1 MRGGWQQPLPD
12 MPAPPPARAW
22 RRLEAPEG
30 YPQQWRRL
38 AEAALELGLG
48 PEQLGETGLEPLAA
62 ARGWKPATVA
72 LYSKVAR
79 YGGIALPSAPTPE
92 PDPPALDLRPLTGI
106 RSEDPEHLRAVA
118 WCALALAWPAPVG
131 HFRSLRREQV
141 RATTRRLL
149 ISTDDGEWAV
159 PGALTAW
166 HTWETV
172 RGRFPALAASPWVL
186 PALRRGPGFDSAIG
200 GRLSNQALQVTFAKH
215 AVRTAQHLRA
225 TTAPSRRNQAEELAH
240 AYQRLS
246 YDSFRRL
253 ALAAGAPPVSA
264 RGVVRAARAVA
275 RSSRLA
281 GRASPPS
288 DQLELFGRLPGCQ
301 ARVGSCVH
309 LARRPLIRRPGPWQ
323 AMCRQA
329 SGREAHLLVPGHPCH
344 HPGVD
349 LAGRPA
355 LLPIRPV
362 SGQRRR
368 HPPGQPAAVLGR
380 DVGPA
385 CVQLP
390 VSRQQLGVRAAQPGH
405 EPLTGPRPQ
414 VQRDDGDSG
423 GARGGD
429 RADRDVQG
437 IDVIGEARED
447 RREEHAAGQTGVGDR
462 ADQFQ
467 ARSRRRDPRLQGAVQ
482 VVVPDGDGDAEA
494 DGYLPRRL
502 GEQREVAT

>member
-106 RSEDPEHLRAVA
+106 RSEDPEDLRAVA

-186 PALRRGPGFDSAIG
+186 PALRRGPGFCRRVPRGPGSTRPSADGCRTRRCRSPSPSTPCVPPSICG
-200 GRLSNQALQVTFAKH
+200 RPPHRPAATRRRSWRTPTSGCPTTRSAAWRWPPAPHRCLLEAWSGRLVPSPG
-215 AVRTAQHLRA
+215 RRGWRA
-225 TTAPSRRNQAEELAH
+225 ELPRCQISSSCSGGSRDARPA
-240 AYQRLS
+240 
-246 YDSFRRL
+246 
-253 ALAAGAPPVSA
+253 SA
-264 RGVVRAARAVA
+264 RVCT
-275 RSSRLA
+275 SLA
-281 GRASPPS
+281 GRWSVGRARGRPCVA
-288 DQLELFGRLPGCQ
+288 RLPAGKPT
-301 ARVGSCVH
+301 SSS
-309 LARRPLIRRPGPWQ
+309 PGAPVITP
-323 AMCRQA
+323 A
-329 SGREAHLLVPGHPCH
+329 STL
-344 HPGVD
+344 
-349 LAGRPA
+349 
-355 LLPIRPV
+355 
-362 SGQRRR
+362 
-368 HPPGQPAAVLGR
+368 
-380 DVGPA
+380 
-385 CVQLP
+385 
-390 VSRQQLGVRAAQPGH
+390 RAAPPFCRSSPCRASSGATRRASQP
-405 EPLTGPRPQ
+405 RY
-414 VQRDDGDSG
+414 S
-423 GARGGD
+423 
-429 RADRDVQG
+429 
-437 IDVIGEARED
+437 
-447 RREEHAAGQTGVGDR
+447 AGT
-462 ADQFQ
+462 
-467 ARSRRRDPRLQGAVQ
+467 
-482 VVVPDGDGDAEA
+482 
-494 DGYLPRRL
+494 
-502 GEQREVAT
+502 